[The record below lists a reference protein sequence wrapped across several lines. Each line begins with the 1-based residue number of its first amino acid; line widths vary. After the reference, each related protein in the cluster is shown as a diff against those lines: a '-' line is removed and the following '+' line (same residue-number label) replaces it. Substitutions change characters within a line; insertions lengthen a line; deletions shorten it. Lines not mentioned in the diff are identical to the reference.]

1 MGKVLSVGLEKEIF
15 SSDEFFLKLI
25 SMFYVRV
32 VISVIEKEE
41 SFIELLVLVVL
52 VTFLSDLMLGGEGVS
67 KEEMDNDDLDVFK
80 EMVFNIFG
88 VIVISLKF

>member
-1 MGKVLSVGLEKEIF
+1 MSVGLEKEVF
-15 SSDEFFLKLI
+15 NNEEVSLI
-25 SMFYVRV
+25 SIFYVRV
-32 VISVIEKEE
+32 KISVIEKNE
-41 SFIELLVLVVL
+41 SFIELLVLVDL
-52 VTFLSDLMLGGEGVS
+52 VIVLSDLMLGGEGVS

>member
-1 MGKVLSVGLEKEIF
+1 MGKVLSVGLEKEVF
-15 SSDEFFLKLI
+15 NNEEVSLI
-25 SMFYVRV
+25 SIFYVRV
-32 VISVIEKEE
+32 KISVIEKNE
-41 SFIELLVLVVL
+41 SFIELLVLVDL
-52 VTFLSDLMLGGEGVS
+52 VIVLSDLMLGGEGVS

>member
-1 MGKVLSVGLEKEIF
+1 MGKVLSVGLEKEVF
-15 SSDEFFLKLI
+15 YSEEVWGSLI
-25 SMFYVRV
+25 SVFYVRV

-41 SFIELLVLVVL
+41 SFIELLVLVNL
-52 VTFLSDLMLGGEGVS
+52 VIVLSDLMLGGEGVS